1 VNIIGSGRWRK
12 GGGKKT
18 QQDAKQDEQ
27 KTRTIRML
35 QADKKAK
42 LADETGEEVKKEHKS
57 IKRKVYCYKFEATRR
72 KKLTSKCSKPAETNH
87 NILKERSLQKSS
99 EETNSKSPLLMVTEF
114 FINKIR

>member
-1 VNIIGSGRWRK
+1 VNITGSGRWRK
-12 GGGKKT
+12 GGGKKA

-42 LADETGEEVKKEHKS
+42 LADETGEELKKEHKS

-72 KKLTSKCSKPAETNH
+72 KKLTSKYSKPTETNH
-87 NILKERSLQKSS
+87 NVLKERSLQKSS
-99 EETNSKSPLLMVTEF
+99 EETNSK
-114 FINKIR
+114 